1 MTTFPVTP
9 RPILDEE
16 AIWTHLHT
24 ALNSR
29 RTLDIWTAVAD
40 VPVLLAEIERLRR
53 LLAWTRT
60 DHANLLA
67 ATQATLAAHA
77 DGENAPL
84 YYVRD
89 AIAARRPTTLPSHA
103 QGGDHDLFV
112 VVWVFF
118 VVGVCGVG
126 GLGGGVGR
134 EVEKK

>member
-1 MTTFPVTP
+1 MTTLSVTP

-16 AIWTHLHT
+16 AIWTHLRT

-29 RTLDIWTAVAD
+29 TSLDIWTAVAD

-67 ATQATLAAHA
+67 AAQATLAAHA
-77 DGENAPL
+77 DGEDDPL

-89 AIAARRPTTLPSHA
+89 EVAAQRMAGQR
-103 QGGDHDLFV
+103 
-112 VVWVFF
+112 
-118 VVGVCGVG
+118 
-126 GLGGGVGR
+126 
-134 EVEKK
+134 

>member
-1 MTTFPVTP
+1 MTTLSATP

-29 RTLDIWTAVAD
+29 TPLDIWTAVAD

-67 ATQATLAAHA
+67 AAQATLAAHA
-77 DGENAPL
+77 DGEDDPL

-89 AIAARRPTTLPSHA
+89 EIAAQRTAGQR
-103 QGGDHDLFV
+103 
-112 VVWVFF
+112 
-118 VVGVCGVG
+118 
-126 GLGGGVGR
+126 
-134 EVEKK
+134 